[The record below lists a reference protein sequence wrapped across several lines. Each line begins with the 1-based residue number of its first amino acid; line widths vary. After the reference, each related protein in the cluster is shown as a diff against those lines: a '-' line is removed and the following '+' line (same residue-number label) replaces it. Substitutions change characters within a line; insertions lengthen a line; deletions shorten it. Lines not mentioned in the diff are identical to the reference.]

1 MSDRRVEDDNFI
13 QSCKESQDR
22 ANKTFSLIDTFMS
35 SILTSVRDLTDRVSL
50 HERETSKQFKKVY
63 HDYDSIKSEF
73 RTKIDEVRKE
83 NRIGFSAIEKLLSA
97 QSDKLDRLAIKEK
110 KRSTR
115 ENWIRGCVY
124 ATVLSLAVT
133 GAYFVGIQ
141 LFGEDRVQRAID
153 VSKGKI
159 R

>member
-50 HERETSKQFKKVY
+50 HERDTSKLFRDVFDEHK
-63 HDYDSIKSEF
+63 SIKKEISEI
-73 RTKIDEVRKE
+73 RIE
-83 NRIGFSAIEKLLSA
+83 NKDGFVAIEKLLSA
-97 QSDKLDRLAIKEK
+97 QSDKLDRLALKEK
-110 KRSTR
+110 TRSNR
-115 ENWIRGCVY
+115 ENWIRGFVY
-124 ATVLSLAVT
+124 ATVLSLALT

-153 VSKGKI
+153 ISKGKI
-159 R
+159 I